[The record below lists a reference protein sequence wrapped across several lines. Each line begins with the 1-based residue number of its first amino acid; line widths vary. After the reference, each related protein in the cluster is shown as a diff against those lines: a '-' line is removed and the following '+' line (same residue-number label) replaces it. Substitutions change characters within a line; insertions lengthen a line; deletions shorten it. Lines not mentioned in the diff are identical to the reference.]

1 MSLRNEDTL
10 LVKSK
15 VSMVDVAKHY
25 GLKVNKRG
33 FTICP
38 FHNDKHASMKIFQGY
53 TKKDGF
59 YCHSCGA
66 SGDIFSYVSM
76 IEDISFQD
84 SVRFIASI
92 FDVPISNGK
101 LNKECWKTIEKSKI
115 ERILQELEEKIRQND
130 LIKTSE
136 KIQLYEKIA
145 KSAEPF
151 SDWWIAVKNDLP
163 VLKYKWE
170 ALFEQS

>member
-15 VSMVDVAKHY
+15 VSMVDIAKHY

-38 FHNDKHASMKIFQGY
+38 FHNDKHASMKIFKGY

-76 IEDISFQD
+76 IEGISFQD

-115 ERILQELEEKIRQND
+115 ERILQELEEKIKQND
-130 LIKTSE
+130 LNKTSE
-136 KIQLYEKIA
+136 KIQLYENIA
-145 KSAEPF
+145 KNTEPF
-151 SDWWIAVKNDLP
+151 SDWWVTAKNDLLF
-163 VLKYKWE
+163 LKYKWDM
-170 ALFEQS
+170 LFKEF

>member
-15 VSMVDVAKHY
+15 VSMVDIAKHY
-25 GLKVNKRG
+25 ELKVNRRG

-38 FHNDKHASMKIFQGY
+38 FHNDKHASMKVFQGY

-76 IEDISFQD
+76 IEGISFQD
-84 SVRFIASI
+84 SVRFIADI
-92 FDVPISNGK
+92 FDVSISHGK

-115 ERILQELEEKIRQND
+115 ERILQELEEKITQND

-136 KIQLYEKIA
+136 KIQLYEKLSKGTEA
-145 KSAEPF
+145 F
-151 SDWWIAVKNDLP
+151 SDWWIMANNNLP
-163 VLKYKWE
+163 ILKYKWE

>member
-15 VSMVDVAKHY
+15 VSMVDIANYY
-25 GLKVNKRG
+25 GLKVNRRG

-38 FHNDKHASMKIFQGY
+38 FHNDKHASMKIFKGY

-76 IEDISFQD
+76 IEGIRFQD
-84 SVRFIASI
+84 SVRFIAGI

-101 LNKECWKTIEKSKI
+101 FNKECWKTIEKSKI
-115 ERILQELEEKIRQND
+115 ERILQELEGKIGQND

-136 KIQLYEKIA
+136 KIQLYENLSKGTEA
-145 KSAEPF
+145 F
-151 SDWWIAVKNDLP
+151 SDWWLMANNSLP
-163 VLKYKWE
+163 ILKYKWE
-170 ALFEQS
+170 QLFEES

>member
-15 VSMVDVAKHY
+15 VSMVDIANYY
-25 GLKVNKRG
+25 GLKVNRRG

-38 FHNDKHASMKIFQGY
+38 FHNDKHASMKIFKGY

-76 IEDISFQD
+76 IEGISFQD

-92 FDVPISNGK
+92 FNVPISNGK
-101 LNKECWKTIEKSKI
+101 LNIECWKTIEKSKI
-115 ERILQELEEKIRQND
+115 ERILQELEGRIKANKIRS
-130 LIKTSE
+130 ISE
-136 KIQLYEKIA
+136 KIQLCEKVVENI
-145 KSAEPF
+145 EPM
-151 SDWWIAVKNDLP
+151 SEQWIKLKNELTI
-163 VLKYKWE
+163 LKYQWDM
-170 ALFEQS
+170 LFENI

>member
-1 MSLRNEDTL
+1 MPLRNEDTL

-15 VSMVDVAKHY
+15 VSMIDVAKHY

-38 FHNDKHASMKIFQGY
+38 FHNDKHASMKVFQGY

-76 IEDISFQD
+76 IEGISFQD

-92 FDVPISNGK
+92 FNVPISNRR
-101 LNKECWKTIEKSKI
+101 LNKECWETIEKSKI

-136 KIQLYEKIA
+136 KIQLYEKIE
-145 KSAEPF
+145 KNAEPF
-151 SDWWIAVKNDLP
+151 SDCWIIAKRDLP